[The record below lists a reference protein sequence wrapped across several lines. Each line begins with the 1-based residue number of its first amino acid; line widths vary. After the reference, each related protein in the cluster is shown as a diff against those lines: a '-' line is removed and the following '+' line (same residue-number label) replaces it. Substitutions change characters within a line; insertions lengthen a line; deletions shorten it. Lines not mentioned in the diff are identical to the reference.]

1 MCQETVVTYELCRHE
16 VAERRHCAAAQREID
31 RAQKRVTWCC
41 FASAPSRRID
51 CKVQY
56 QTYKDYAYCGRCKIL
71 RRREQ
76 DRQVQAAR
84 EKERRRARADQV
96 ARDRTVLDRLAQNEA
111 KSKAE
116 KAKGV
121 QRYGWQKVTPV
132 ESTNR
137 PAQQRHGDSFIENPL
152 YAEILNLL
160 TEAEYREFM
169 PSPESMSRMGTGTG
183 SQHSRSQSQPL
194 RDIGRVREHNRSRSN
209 GPTRVPPQVPLS
221 TKRVQEAARRNPR
234 DQQPTATVPASVARA
249 RPQLQIAVPERQHIA
264 VPHRQAMPNGGSGPS
279 IVQGGGYPASARKP
293 VPLRKDSQ
301 KHGPADAYG
310 EPMPDDDFLDFV
322 ERYV

>member
-1 MCQETVVTYELCRHE
+1 MQARGGREEALCSSTKGNRQS
-16 VAERRHCAAAQREID
+16 AEEGHLVLLRKRSVKED
-31 RAQKRVTWCC
+31 R
-41 FASAPSRRID
+41 
-51 CKVQY
+51 
-56 QTYKDYAYCGRCKIL
+56 L
-71 RRREQ
+71 
-76 DRQVQAAR
+76 
-84 EKERRRARADQV
+84 
-96 ARDRTVLDRLAQNEA
+96 TVLDKLAQNEA
-111 KSKAE
+111 KA
-116 KAKGV
+116 KAKKAAGV
-121 QRYGWQKVTPV
+121 QRYDWQKVTQV

-169 PSPESMSRMGTGTG
+169 PPPDSTSRIGAASG

-194 RDIGRVREHNRSRSN
+194 RGTGRAREHTRSRSN
-209 GPTRVPPQVPLS
+209 GPAPVPLQVPLS
-221 TKRVQEAARRNPR
+221 TKRDQEPASRNPR
-234 DQQPTATVPASVARA
+234 GQQPTAPVPASVARA

-264 VPHRQAMPNGGSGPS
+264 VPHRQAMPNGGSGPR

-310 EPMPDDDFLDFV
+310 EPIPDDDFLDFV
-322 ERYV
+322 ESSWR